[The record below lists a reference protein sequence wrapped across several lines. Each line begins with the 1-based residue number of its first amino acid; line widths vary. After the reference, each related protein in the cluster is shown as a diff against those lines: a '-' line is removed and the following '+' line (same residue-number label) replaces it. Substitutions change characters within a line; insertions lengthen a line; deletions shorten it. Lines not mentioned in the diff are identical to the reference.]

1 MPGGNFSPPAVR
13 EFRGRGLLVLNSF
26 MTLPDNLSLAFS
38 GTAPGDAPACGA
50 TLAVASAGM
59 IGGMVVRGITAPLGL
74 AWEFGGAASVSMGL
88 DGQASWHK
96 IFFVG

>member
-1 MPGGNFSPPAVR
+1 MAGGLF
-13 EFRGRGLLVLNSF
+13 VLNSF
-26 MTLPDNLSLAFS
+26 MALPDKVSIAFS

-74 AWEFGGAASVSMGL
+74 ARESWGAASVSMGL

-96 IFFVG
+96 ISFVG